1 MPLILILG
9 GLAALGWA
17 TAIVL
22 YVLGLCQAAARGDRA
37 IVRRRM
43 LGCHHRWLDETPEGR
58 RLGTDKDYCV
68 FCHKSRSELRQS
80 QAAARGDR
88 AFTLRGLSDSEM
100 DLWNQTIRELYNRQA
115 ALEAAN
121 RRR

>member
-1 MPLILILG
+1 MFVV
-9 GLAALGWA
+9 AF
-17 TAIVL
+17 VL
-22 YVLGLCQAAARGDRA
+22 SLCRAAARGDRA

-68 FCHKSRSELRQS
+68 FCHKSRSELMRSNPS
-80 QAAARGDR
+80 QPW
-88 AFTLRGLSDSEM
+88 EP
-100 DLWNQTIRELYNRQA
+100 EYNNA
-115 ALEAAN
+115 DALDAAN

>member
-1 MPLILILG
+1 LYYRKEGTLPLILILG

-37 IVRRRM
+37 LEPETRYDLPSWEEYQRIKRRS
-43 LGCHHRWLDETPEGR
+43 LD
-58 RLGTDKDYCV
+58 
-68 FCHKSRSELRQS
+68 
-80 QAAARGDR
+80 
-88 AFTLRGLSDSEM
+88 
-100 DLWNQTIRELYNRQA
+100 
-115 ALEAAN
+115 AAN

>member
-37 IVRRRM
+37 LEQQDRQQTHNSVIYTVYPSPEDKVLRA
-43 LGCHHRWLDETPEGR
+43 LD
-58 RLGTDKDYCV
+58 
-68 FCHKSRSELRQS
+68 
-80 QAAARGDR
+80 
-88 AFTLRGLSDSEM
+88 
-100 DLWNQTIRELYNRQA
+100 
-115 ALEAAN
+115 AAN